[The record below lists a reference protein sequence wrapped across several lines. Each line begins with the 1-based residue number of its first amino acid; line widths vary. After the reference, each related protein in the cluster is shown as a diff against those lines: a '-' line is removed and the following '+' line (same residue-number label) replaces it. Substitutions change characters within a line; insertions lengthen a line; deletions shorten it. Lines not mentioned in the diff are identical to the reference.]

1 MDYPNLTLGQKIKR
15 RFCLS
20 FQGIYQHPDG
30 KLESEE
36 YNKAGVNIYTT
47 DPYDRERM
55 VTAYLEN
62 QERKARFWLPFFYGA
77 IAMYILLE
85 LLGKIK

>member
-1 MDYPNLTLGQKIKR
+1 MDYPNLTLGQKLKR

-20 FQGIYQHPDG
+20 FQGIYEHPDG
-30 KLESEE
+30 KLESVED
-36 YNKAGVNIYTT
+36 YKAGVNIYTT
-47 DPYDRERM
+47 DPYKREQI
-55 VTAYLEN
+55 TDAYMER
-62 QERKARFWLPFFYGA
+62 QEAKARFWQPFIYGA

>member
-1 MDYPNLTLGQKIKR
+1 MDYPSLTLGQRIKR
-15 RFCLS
+15 RFCLF

-55 VTAYLEN
+55 VRAYLES
-62 QERKARFWLPFFYGA
+62 QARKVKFLQPFAYGA